1 MSVPTRTPP
10 RVVEAERAVGRS
22 PFEDGLPEWTG
33 AALASVQAVALSVLV
48 VVLPAVAASLT
59 SSIDP
64 TDQSGWLAAARVGLR
79 IWLFA
84 HGVPLVTTG
93 ATLTMV
99 PLGLTAVAL
108 YTQYASIR
116 RTGVAGRPGLVA
128 GTLAYVALTALVATI
143 AGDAS
148 RLPVVLG
155 GGFVVGALGTGL
167 GLARR
172 PTSTSWRRMSDGL
185 HARVPSYVALGAR
198 AGAMASAML
207 VLGSSLLVV
216 LWVVAGRATIGDV
229 VRELPLDAVGGVVF
243 ALAQLAYLPNLVV
256 WALCWLAGPGFV
268 VGTGT
273 LFSASAVVVGPMP
286 AFPLLGALPSS
297 AAGGHVALLAPLA
310 VVAIGALAGLFVHRR
325 SQETAWWHGSA
336 AVGSVAGMTA
346 VLVVALVAASAGAAG
361 PGRLAIVGGAWWVVG
376 PIVGALVGGG
386 ALVVVLPASPLLRAQ
401 LRLWWA
407 AVPMRRT
414 GADSDGPGTAGPDAD
429 ARGTAGRSPLA
440 RIRAGLARTVRRR
453 GDPQD

>member
-10 RVVEAERAVGRS
+10 RVVEVERPVRGS
-22 PFEDGLPEWTG
+22 MFEDGLPEWTG

-64 TDQSGWLAAARVGLR
+64 TDQSGWLAAATVGLR

-84 HGVPLVTTG
+84 HGVPLVTSS
-93 ATLTMV
+93 ATLTLV

-108 YTQYASIR
+108 YAQYASIR

-143 AGDAS
+143 AGDSS
-148 RLPVVLG
+148 RLPVALAG
-155 GGFVVGALGTGL
+155 GLVIGALGTGL

-172 PTSTSWRRMSDGL
+172 PTSTSWRRMSDGVHDRL
-185 HARVPSYVALGAR
+185 PSSVALGAR
-198 AGAMASAML
+198 AGALAVAVL
-207 VLGSSLLVV
+207 VLGSSLLVG

-256 WALCWLAGPGFV
+256 WALAWLAGPGFV
-268 VGTGT
+268 VGAGT
-273 LFSASAVVVGPMP
+273 TFTAGSVVAGPMP

-297 AAGGHVALLAPLA
+297 AVGGRVALLAPL
-310 VVAIGALAGLFVHRR
+310 VVVLIGGLAGLFVHRR
-325 SQETAWWHGSA
+325 SQETGWWYVPA
-336 AVGSVAGMTA
+336 AVGSLVGVAA
-346 VLVVALVAASAGAAG
+346 VAVGVLVAASAGAAG
-361 PGRLAIVGGAWWVVG
+361 PGRLAVVGGTWWVVG
-376 PIVGALVGGG
+376 PVVAGLLGGG
-386 ALVVVLPASPLLRAQ
+386 ALVVALPASPLFRAQ
-401 LRLWWA
+401 VRLWWA
-407 AVPMRRT
+407 DRPHRAVGEDTELQDAVDDVPAGQGPLRRF
-414 GADSDGPGTAGPDAD
+414 GQSAV
-429 ARGTAGRSPLA
+429 RGL
-440 RIRAGLARTVRRR
+440 RRR
-453 GDPQD
+453 MERAD